1 MEMAKYIMSIF
12 RTQLMVVWSW
22 GLHNAKAVDN
32 GLRFDVD
39 GYKFCG
45 TVEVVYNEGY
55 DLFDI
60 SFIKSGNVT
69 EVIEG
74 VYFDGLID
82 AIDITV
88 ERTPDY
94 EKIVTAG

>member
-1 MEMAKYIMSIF
+1 MAKYIMSIF
-12 RTQLMVVWSW
+12 RTRLMVVWSW

-55 DLFDI
+55 DLFDV
-60 SFIKSGNVT
+60 SFIKNGNVT

-88 ERTPDY
+88 ERTQDY
-94 EKIVTAG
+94 EKRDTTA

>member
-22 GLHNAKAVDN
+22 GLHNVKAVDN
-32 GLRFDVD
+32 GLTFDVD

-69 EVIEG
+69 EVIKG